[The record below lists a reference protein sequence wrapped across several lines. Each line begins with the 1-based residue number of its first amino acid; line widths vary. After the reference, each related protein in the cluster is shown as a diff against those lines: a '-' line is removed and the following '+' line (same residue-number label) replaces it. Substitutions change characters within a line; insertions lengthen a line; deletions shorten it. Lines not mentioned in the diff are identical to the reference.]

1 MFVSLVIKLAIYAQ
15 MSMIIIVLS
24 VLTVS
29 NKIELQ
35 KLRSQKD
42 AYKHVHQEHFSV
54 TIIVRNVMSLAS
66 NALLALII
74 IALNVQ
80 MDLYK
85 MELIYLKVP
94 KNVSRLVQQELIY
107 AMMVFVLAVLERID
121 NTLI

>member
-1 MFVSLVIKLAIYAQ
+1 MFVSLVIKHAIYAQ

-24 VLTVS
+24 VLTDS

-35 KLRSQKD
+35 KLRNLKD

-54 TIIVRNVMSLAS
+54 IIFVRNVMSLAS

-94 KNVSRLVQQELIY
+94 KN
-107 AMMVFVLAVLERID
+107 A
-121 NTLI
+121 